1 MRKALHKVCLLAI
14 FSFAMACS
22 DEDQSE
28 PVLIDTPLV
37 VNDIEVKYYMTCGW
51 NLRADSLSI
60 GPDGVRLIQNVRSF
74 SASSRDTIIDTAFLP
89 SLAWLDSL
97 YNNIDMNSFKAI
109 NLNQGSLAVDGCDL
123 VLDIKKDQTQ
133 HQIVFDL
140 NDSLPS
146 IDAFMYQLDSLWS
159 TIGVYPPY
167 GAY

>member
-14 FSFAMACS
+14 FSFAITCT
-22 DEDQSE
+22 DEDKSE

-51 NLRADSLSI
+51 NLRADSLTIST
-60 GPDGVRLIQNVRSF
+60 DGVRLIQNVRSF
-74 SASSRDTIIDTAFLP
+74 SATSRDTVIDTAFLP

-97 YNNIDMNSFKAI
+97 YYNIDMNTFKGV
-109 NLNQGSLAVDGCDL
+109 NYNQGSLPVDGCDI
-123 VLDIKKDQTQ
+123 VLSVKKDTAQ

-140 NDSLPS
+140 NDSLPT

-159 TIGVYPPY
+159 LIGVYPPY
-167 GAY
+167 GGS